1 MTRPSSYDLLKDI
14 NDSVFRL
21 EMKLDKRMVLIE
33 EDVKDLKS
41 FKDNML
47 GKVAIITV
55 IATSIISIII
65 AFFKELIT
73 KKI

>member
-1 MTRPSSYDLLKDI
+1 MSKPSSYDLLKDI

-33 EDVKDLKS
+33 EDVEDLKS